1 MKAALSCSR
10 GVARFCTAGVTAA
23 RDYEDMHHLVDRL
36 SPRQVRRLRL
46 LVTQDEE
53 LAQVAGAVPPEQ
65 PSEDEPVPEGLI
77 ALIGSIQGPADLA
90 ERSTRQ

>member
-10 GVARFCTAGVTAA
+10 GVARFCTAGVT
-23 RDYEDMHHLVDRL
+23 
-36 SPRQVRRLRL
+36 
-46 LVTQDEE
+46 
-53 LAQVAGAVPPEQ
+53 EQ

-90 ERSTRQ
+90 ERHDDYLRERMERRFGNAERSTRQ